1 MKIFPPLVLVAVLLG
16 VSGCGT
22 SSTLDDTQFDGLRDQ
37 TKQFAKNMQAVGTDA
52 GACSATG
59 TSGSQPNLS
68 IVQTCLGDALGKAK
82 DGLGKIVT
90 YTDNL
95 STQVDGACST
105 DLKAFGVAMTG
116 AKETFA
122 KAETQARGADLTAM
136 QATLESLDSKKIT
149 STGNAAEKACR

>member
-1 MKIFPPLVLVAVLLG
+1 MKVFPPLILIAVLLG

-22 SSTLDDTQFDGLRDQ
+22 SSTLDDTQLNGLRDQ

-52 GACSATG
+52 EACSATG

-116 AKETFA
+116 AKGTFG
-122 KAETQARGADLTAM
+122 KAETQARAGNLTAM
-136 QATLESLDSKKIT
+136 QATLKSLDSKKII